1 MQGDRAKAYRPI
13 PKADRREALDAALA
27 AWNRGDWFE
36 AHEQLEPAW
45 MGTDDPYE
53 RDLYQGLIK
62 LAAAY
67 VHGARGN
74 EAGMA
79 KNLAGAESRLRR
91 ASTDRDTIEG
101 IAVRRLV
108 DDISAWRPEGA
119 GATGLTMNPPIL
131 SVPEE
136 A

>member
-1 MQGDRAKAYRPI
+1 MQGERAKAYRPI
-13 PKADRREALDAALA
+13 PEADRREALDAALA

-74 EAGMA
+74 AAGMA

-91 ASTDRDTIEG
+91 VSTHRDTIEG

-108 DDISAWRPEGA
+108 DEISMWRPEGA
-119 GATGLTMNPPIL
+119 GPTGLTMNPPTL
-131 SVPEE
+131 CVPEE